1 MSALALGGPLNET
14 ADHYHQSDAI
24 GSGDIRAFLKSPQL
38 FRDRMDGICERET
51 TAMLFGTAAHL
62 ALLEPTRS
70 KAECVIRPES
80 VDFRTQ
86 EGRAWRDAHRGK
98 VIVKA
103 DDALRLGRMHQRMP
117 DEVAE
122 ILDAG
127 QSEATFRYDIGNG
140 VVVQC
145 RCDKWDAATCTI
157 HDIKTIADMD
167 KMERAVYTYGY
178 HIQAQWYR
186 WVVERVTG
194 CGHTFRLV
202 FAETNP
208 PHRWRIVEL
217 DVEYRMLADSQIEIA
232 LVGIARRMKS
242 GDWTDPADLRE
253 MVSPPQ
259 WMHDEDEG
267 DDE

>member
-1 MSALALGGPLNET
+1 MSAQLGGPLRET

-38 FRDRMDGICERET
+38 FRDRMDWICERDT
-51 TAMLFGTAAHL
+51 PAMLFGTAAHL
-62 ALLEPTRS
+62 ALLEPLRFYQD
-70 KAECVIRPES
+70 VVVRPDY
-80 VDFRTQ
+80 VDFRTKY
-86 EGRAWRDAHRGK
+86 GKAWRDAHQGK
-98 VIVKA
+98 VIVLTDGAEKLA
-103 DDALRLGRMHQRMP
+103 RMHQRMP
-117 DEVAE
+117 AEVHD
-122 ILDAG
+122 ILSTG
-127 QSEATFRYDIGNG
+127 ESEATFRCETSAGILA
-140 VVVQC
+140 QC
-145 RCDKWDAATCTI
+145 RCDKWDAATCAI
-157 HDIKTIADMD
+157 SDIKTIADMD

-217 DVEYRMLADSQIEIA
+217 DSEYRMLADSQIEIA
-232 LVGIARRMKS
+232 LAGIARRMRS
-242 GDWTDPADLRE
+242 GDWSDPADLRE
-253 MVSPPQ
+253 MVSPPN
-259 WMHDEDEG
+259 WLHDEDEG